1 MNKEKEL
8 LEEEYL
14 EKLEKKFRKQF
25 AKKYRKMFLGLLAGF
40 AVLLLIIIILFSTV
54 LNQNK
59 KIKELKDTPIV
70 VNPITTE
77 ISLDT
82 IQSKMSNIGELV
94 SQEFYYTNAGKFSDP
109 KEIGNITLPFAFTT
123 KSFIAKWDG
132 SIKAGIDLV
141 DVIITTDETAKKIIV
156 KMPKATILSHEID
169 SESFE
174 ALDEKNGLFNPI
186 KVADYKK
193 FETTC
198 KIEMEERAIGN
209 GILEKATENAQGIL
223 RNLINTDPV
232 AQQEYNIVF
241 EIIE

>member
-1 MNKEKEL
+1 MNKEKEF

-14 EKLEKKFRKQF
+14 EKLEKKFQKQF
-25 AKKYRKMFLGLLAGF
+25 SRKYRKILLGIVGSF
-40 AVLLLIIIILFSTV
+40 AVLLLIVIILLGIV
-54 LNQNK
+54 LNQRNR
-59 KIKELKDTPIV
+59 IKDLEDDPLV

-82 IQSKMSNIGELV
+82 IKSKMSNISELT
-94 SQEFYYTNAGKFSDP
+94 SQEFFYTNAGKFSDP

-123 KSFIAKWDG
+123 KSFVAKWDG
-132 SIKAGIDLV
+132 SIKAGVDLA
-141 DVIITTDETAKKIIV
+141 DVTIETDETSKQIIV
-156 KMPKATILSHEID
+156 KMPKANILSHEVD

-186 KVADYKK
+186 KIDDYKK

-198 KIEMEERAIGN
+198 KTEMEERAIGN
-209 GILEKATENAQGIL
+209 GLLEKATENAQGIL